1 MCFTGYLIASAIEMD
16 IKCRYLSPKC
26 EFKQCLKKSEICF
39 SIYIN
44 GIEQSIYHDYNTFSC
59 SPPTNHRKLINMQH
73 MIKLLSLK
81 KRKIANF

>member
-1 MCFTGYLIASAIEMD
+1 MCFNGYLIASAIEMD

-44 GIEQSIYHDYNTFSC
+44 GIEQ
-59 SPPTNHRKLINMQH
+59 
-73 MIKLLSLK
+73 
-81 KRKIANF
+81 